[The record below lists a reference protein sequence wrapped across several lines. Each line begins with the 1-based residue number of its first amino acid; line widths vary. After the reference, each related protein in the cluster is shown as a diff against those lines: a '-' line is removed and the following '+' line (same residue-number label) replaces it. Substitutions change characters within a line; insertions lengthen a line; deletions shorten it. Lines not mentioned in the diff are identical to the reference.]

1 MRLLISTFLTML
13 IIGFAGGSYGQDIHT
28 QKLGDQIYVGEMKN
42 GLFNGEGTL
51 TRTDIGTDENCT
63 YIGEFKDNLFNGQGT
78 STCGNSTYIGEFKD
92 GLRGGFGTYTDSM
105 GEVMSGTWI
114 KHVLKIPT
122 PPTTSNSEPLV
133 DKKIQDQC
141 LSFGFRVDTD
151 DMANCILQL
160 YLKSEADSEVAA
172 TRKAIEEQ
180 VKENELQARRL
191 AEQQRQQQEY
201 RIGQVRIQQA
211 NLAEQKRQRE
221 AEDRKNAA
229 RALYKLG
236 MDMANP
242 RRGNSAEPQTSR
254 VINCVISSDPFGQVY
269 TFDGI
274 GCPSGYMPH

>member
-1 MRLLISTFLTML
+1 M
-13 IIGFAGGSYGQDIHT
+13 
-28 QKLGDQIYVGEMKN
+28 EN
-42 GLFNGEGTL
+42 GLYNGQGSLSYNNILIYT
-51 TRTDIGTDENCT
+51 
-63 YIGEFKDNLFNGQGT
+63 GEFKDNLYHGSGT
-78 STCGNSTYIGEFKD
+78 FIYEDNSTYIGEWEY

-105 GEVMSGTWI
+105 GEVMSGTWV
-114 KHVLKIPT
+114 KNVLKIPT
-122 PPTTSNSEPLV
+122 LPTISNSEPLV
-133 DKKIQDQC
+133 EKKIQDQC

-160 YLKSEADSEVAA
+160 YLKSEADSEVTA
-172 TRKAIEEQ
+172 TRKAIDEKVEENQ
-180 VKENELQARRL
+180 LQARRL

-242 RRGNSAEPQTSR
+242 RRGNSAEPQASR